1 MPVHND
7 EIAAAFDEIADLLS
21 LSGENQFRIR
31 AYRRAAQTV
40 RALPDELGSR
50 IAAGFDPDRLPGIG
64 ADLAGKIREFVST
77 RRCDTLEELRRAVP
91 KGLRELLALPDIGP
105 QRARALHEALGI
117 QGLADLRAS
126 LDQHRIRRVPHFGA
140 RLEERLRKSL
150 EALGER
156 SHRILWSVADAYAR
170 DLQRFLAAIPGVAQ
184 VEVAGSYRRGRET
197 VGDLDLVVAAP
208 ASVAVD
214 RALRSYDEVASVLAS
229 GRTRSSVVLRSG
241 LQVDVRVVPPASFGA
256 ALYYFTGSKSHNIHL
271 RTIAN
276 AHGLK
281 VNEYGVY
288 RGRSRIAGETEES
301 IFAAVGLPYIA
312 PELREDRGEFD
323 AAAAGRLPDLV
334 MRRQLR
340 GDLHAHT
347 RATDGTA
354 SVEEMAD
361 AARRAGLDYLGIT
374 DHSKY
379 LGAVHGLDATGLS
392 RQVDQIDALN
402 ARIRGIRVLK
412 GIEVDVLEDGSLAL
426 PDAALARLD
435 LVVGAVHAQF
445 GLPRRKQT
453 ERLLR
458 ALDRPYL
465 SVLAHP
471 TARLIDQRAPID
483 CDWSLVFRRAA
494 ERPCLLELNA
504 QPARLDLDDVL
515 AREAVASG
523 AQISIASDAHRVED
537 FAFLEGG
544 VRQARR
550 AWLTATA
557 VANTRAF
564 SELRRLLRRTFL
576 K

>member
-40 RALPDELGSR
+40 RALPGELAAR
-50 IAAGFDPDRLPGIG
+50 IASGFDPDSLPGIG
-64 ADLAGKIREFVST
+64 ADLAGKIREFVAT
-77 RRCDTLEELRRAVP
+77 GRCKTLAELRRSVP
-91 KGLRELLALPDIGP
+91 QGLRELLALPDIGP
-105 QRARALHEALGI
+105 QRARALYEALGI
-117 QGLADLRAS
+117 HSLADLRES
-126 LDQHRIRRVPHFGA
+126 LDHHRIRRVPHFGT

-156 SHRILWSVADAYAR
+156 SHRVLWNAADGYAQGLR
-170 DLQRFLAAIPGVAQ
+170 RFLAAIPGVAQ

-208 ASVAVD
+208 AGVDVD

-256 ALYYFTGSKSHNIHL
+256 ALYYFTGSKAHNIRL
-271 RTIAN
+271 RTIAV
-276 AHGLK
+276 ARGLK

-301 IFAAVGLPYIA
+301 VLAAVGLPYIA

-334 MRRQLR
+334 TREQLR
-340 GDLHAHT
+340 GDLHTHT
-347 RATDGTA
+347 RATDGMA
-354 SVEEMAD
+354 SLEEMVG
-361 AARRAGLDYLGIT
+361 AARRAGLRYLAIT

-379 LGAVHGLDATGLS
+379 LGAVHGLDATALS
-392 RQVDQIDALN
+392 RQIDQIDALN
-402 ARIRGIRVLK
+402 ARTRGITVLK
-412 GIEVDVLEDGSLAL
+412 GVEVDVLEDGSLAL
-426 PDAALARLD
+426 PDPALARLD
-435 LVVGAVHAQF
+435 LVVAAVHSQF

-471 TARLIDQRAPID
+471 TARLLDQRPPID
-483 CDWSLVFRRAA
+483 CDWSQVFRRAA

-515 AREAVASG
+515 AREAAASG
-523 AQISIASDAHRVED
+523 VPISIASDAHRVED
-537 FAFLEGG
+537 FAFLDAG

-550 AWLTATA
+550 AWLSAA
-557 VANTRAF
+557 AIANTRPVG
-564 SELRRLLRRTFL
+564 ELRRLLRRTFL